1 MKQKL
6 NILEEY
12 YGKHEVAEALGIS
25 TRQYARIKKSGES
38 TDTIRILV
46 DELVNKIKFFNTV

>member
-6 NILEEY
+6 KILEDY
-12 YGKHEVAEALGIS
+12 YGKNEVAEALGIS

-38 TDTIRILV
+38 TETIRILI
-46 DELVNKIKFFNTV
+46 DELVNKIRFISV